1 PVARGISSPPRR
13 RRYSWRCNAP
23 YTRLSDPLWWVF
35 PREAAAAVPGHAAI
49 GVDHDLASGQ
59 AAVAH
64 RPTDDEAPGR
74 IDMVGDALM
83 IQHVRGDD
91 GFDHVFEHLFADLR
105 KRGAR
110 VMLGRHHHG
119 IDACRAMIDI
129 LHGDLRFAIWTQVR

>member
-1 PVARGISSPPRR
+1 MLTPLPLGS
-13 RRYSWRCNAP
+13 RYKSTALRNASALSVRSQVNSGSLRPKCP
-23 YTRLSDPLWWVF
+23 Y
-35 PREAAAAVPGHAAI
+35 AAVPGHAAI
-49 GVDHDLASGQ
+49 GVDDDLASGQ

-110 VMLGRHHHG
+110 VMLGRH
-119 IDACRAMIDI
+119 
-129 LHGDLRFAIWTQVR
+129 